1 MISVSRKSINVV
13 ITTVRTIT
21 AFFDREAVSAAALLA
36 AASDVSDVRRGTQML
51 RYRQSSLSGL

>member
-21 AFFDREAVSAAALLA
+21 AFFDREAVSAAALLV